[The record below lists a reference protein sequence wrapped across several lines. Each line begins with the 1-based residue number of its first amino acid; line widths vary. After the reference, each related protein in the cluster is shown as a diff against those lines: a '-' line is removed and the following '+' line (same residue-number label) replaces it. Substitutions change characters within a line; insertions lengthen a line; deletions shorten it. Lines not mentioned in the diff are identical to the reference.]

1 MKLRAL
7 LASYQGG
14 LLLLPWAIL
23 VGLDLRAGPYGLS
36 EEGAKALLVAWSIG
50 DAVASAAFT
59 LGTPDVRVLF
69 FLPLGFLWPGQVIA
83 AKVLTLLVMAGAGI
97 ALYRWRRRDDQAE
110 AALLAT
116 GLLLIAPLTVDSIN
130 ALSAAPFLLAI
141 SAAAD
146 ALSRVLG
153 RERAKFGAPF
163 FAQILLCGAAVS
175 LHPAGLA
182 YPALLL
188 FT

>member
-23 VGLDLRAGPYGLS
+23 VGLGLRTGPYGLA

-50 DAVASAAFT
+50 DAVASAAFA
-59 LGTPDVRVLF
+59 LGAPDIRVIL

-83 AKVLTLLVMAGAGI
+83 AKALTLLVMAAAGVG
-97 ALYRWRRRDDQAE
+97 LYRWRSREGQVE

-116 GLLLIAPLTVDSIN
+116 G
-130 ALSAAPFLLAI
+130 
-141 SAAAD
+141 
-146 ALSRVLG
+146 
-153 RERAKFGAPF
+153 
-163 FAQILLCGAAVS
+163 
-175 LHPAGLA
+175 
-182 YPALLL
+182 
-188 FT
+188 

>member
-7 LASYQGG
+7 LVSSQGG

-23 VGLDLRAGPYGLS
+23 VGLGLRTGPYGLT

-59 LGTPDVRVLF
+59 LGAPDIRVVF

-83 AKVLTLLVMAGAGI
+83 AKVLTLLSMAGAAV
-97 ALYRWRRRDDQAE
+97 ALYHWRRRDDQAE

-116 GLLLIAPLTVDSIN
+116 GLLTDR
-130 ALSAAPFLLAI
+130 SAH
-141 SAAAD
+141 
-146 ALSRVLG
+146 G
-153 RERAKFGAPF
+153 
-163 FAQILLCGAAVS
+163 
-175 LHPAGLA
+175 
-182 YPALLL
+182 
-188 FT
+188 